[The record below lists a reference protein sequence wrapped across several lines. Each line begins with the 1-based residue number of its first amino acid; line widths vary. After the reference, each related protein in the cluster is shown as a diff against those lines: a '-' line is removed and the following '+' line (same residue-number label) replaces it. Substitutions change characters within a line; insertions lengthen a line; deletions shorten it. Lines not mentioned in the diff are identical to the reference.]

1 MTSKRISAKGILDT
15 ALEMAEL
22 NGWEALRLHDVAAQM
37 GINLEQVRKY
47 FNQKDD
53 LVEAWFDRADSAMLK
68 DAAAPDYLDL
78 TAQQRLHRSI
88 MAWLNALSAHREITH
103 QMLKYKFE
111 IGHVH
116 LQVLGLLR
124 VSRTV
129 QWFLEAAQ
137 RRSENLTRIVEE
149 ITVTSIYLATS
160 EEVAGQS
167 GGYYFKREALST
179 IFDAELHAGKD
190 YSFLSTT
197 RTEISMSEAEG
208 RKMWSVAS
216 SDVGLSEDL

>member
-15 ALEMAEL
+15 ALELAEM

-37 GINLEQVRKY
+37 GINLDQVRKY

-88 MAWLNALSAHREITH
+88 MAWLNALSAHRETTH

-149 ITVTSIYLATS
+149 ITVTSIYLATFAYWFRDQSPQS
-160 EEVAGQS
+160 EQTSALLTNLLTRADVILRLERDDPQYSAA
-167 GGYYFKREALST
+167 YDDREHT
-179 IFDAELHAGKD
+179 QNQEP
-190 YSFLSTT
+190 
-197 RTEISMSEAEG
+197 
-208 RKMWSVAS
+208 V
-216 SDVGLSEDL
+216 